1 MLVRM
6 RFENL
11 DEPELKYIKGFLN
24 WLCEKIFIYLN
35 REANRKRIEA
45 RLEYMKKVRWINWI
59 GSKDITVDMLMKS
72 VQQCFKIRKRK
83 EIWEIY
89 FDDRIMIPNT
99 NTPITKFLRFIDS
112 GDNKVKGTG
121 MIQFIRRRFN
131 HVQLNKWWQTY
142 IFMKTCTLTH
152 GKIISD

>member
-11 DEPELKYIKGFLN
+11 DEQELQYIKGFLN
-24 WLCEKIFIYLN
+24 WICEKIFIYLN
-35 REANRKRIEA
+35 RVANRKRIEA
-45 RLEYMKKVRWINWI
+45 RLEYIKKVKWISWV
-59 GSKDITVDMLMKS
+59 GSQDITTDMLMNAI
-72 VQQCFKIRKRK
+72 QQCFKIRKRK

-89 FDDRIMIPNT
+89 FDDRVMIPNT
-99 NTPITKFLRFIDS
+99 RTPITKFLRFIDN

-142 IFMKTCTLTH
+142 IFLKTCTLTN